1 MENIMMYIRAEG
13 EKVRQ
18 GFNFYP
24 IKDKGSAGF
33 VLKLGK
39 RTIWMRYS
47 KITGKLNVKTTI

>member
-1 MENIMMYIRAEG
+1 MIQIRKEG
-13 EKVRQ
+13 EKIRQ

-24 IKDKGSAGF
+24 LTDKGSAGV

-39 RTIWMRYS
+39 RIIWMRYS

>member
-1 MENIMMYIRAEG
+1 MIYIRTEG

-24 IKDKGSAGF
+24 LTDKGSAGV

-39 RTIWMRYS
+39 RIIWMRYS
-47 KITGKLNVKTTI
+47 KTTGKLNVKTTV

>member
-1 MENIMMYIRAEG
+1 MMYIRAEG